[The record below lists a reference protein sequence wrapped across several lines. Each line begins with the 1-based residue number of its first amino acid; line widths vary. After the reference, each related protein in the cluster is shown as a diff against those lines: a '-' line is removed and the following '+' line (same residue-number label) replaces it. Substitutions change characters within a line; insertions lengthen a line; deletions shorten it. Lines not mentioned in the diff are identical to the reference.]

1 MKNLNRK
8 YIVWGIRIIVSILF
22 IVSALAKLYP
32 SPLVG
37 ISSFETKYIAAIG
50 IDGSFSVILSRL
62 LIGFEFTLGLLI
74 LLPYYLKRIVIPS
87 TIALLTVFTIHLSL
101 QVIGGDSGNCGCFG
115 ELIPMTPIQA
125 VVKNILSI
133 VLLLLL
139 LTGLK
144 HEIKDQRNIHPILY
158 SGLVISLLMF
168 VLLPQGSSNISSSR
182 VKAGDSIYAQYFPNV
197 AQGNKLVCFFAP
209 TCPHCLETAKKLVVL
224 KQKFPGLIPEL
235 KIIFMDESWPING
248 SPLEIESFFKEIGS
262 EFDYVSI
269 EPNAFW
275 TIFESHQ
282 KGMEVPGVFY
292 LQGGV
297 HKALYSGSA
306 EYGAENPFTSES
318 LIDEIKKEN

>member
-8 YIVWGIRIIVSILF
+8 YIVWGIRIVVSILF
-22 IVSALAKLYP
+22 IVSAIAKLYP
-32 SPLVG
+32 SPLMG
-37 ISSFETKYIAAIG
+37 ISSFETKYLSAIG

-87 TIALLTVFTIHLSL
+87 TIALLSAFSIHLFI
-101 QVIGGDSGNCGCFG
+101 QVVGGDSSNCGCFG

-125 VVKNILSI
+125 LIKNILSI
-133 VLLLLL
+133 GVLSLL
-139 LTGLK
+139 LTSFK
-144 HEIKDQRNIHPILY
+144 HEINDHKNIHPILY
-158 SGLVISLLMF
+158 SGLIISLLMF
-168 VLLPQGSSNISSSR
+168 ILLPQGSSNISR
-182 VKAGDSIYAQYFPNV
+182 AQVKSGDSIYAQYFPNV
-197 AQGNKLVCFFAP
+197 AEGNKLVCFFAP
-209 TCPHCLETAKKLVVL
+209 TCPHCLETAKQLVAL

-235 KIIFMDESWPING
+235 KIIFMDESWPIDG
-248 SPLEIESFFKEIGS
+248 SPLEIKSFFKEIGA

-275 TIFESHQ
+275 TIFEAHQ

-292 LQGGV
+292 LQGGM

-306 EYGAENPFTSES
+306 EYGAENPFTVES
-318 LIDEIKKEN
+318 LIDQIQKEN

>member
-8 YIVWGIRIIVSILF
+8 YIVWGIRIVISILF
-22 IVSALAKLYP
+22 IVSAIAKLYP
-32 SPLVG
+32 SPLMG
-37 ISSFETKYIAAIG
+37 ISSFEIKYLSAIG

-87 TIALLTVFTIHLSL
+87 TIALLSAFSIHLFI
-101 QVIGGDSGNCGCFG
+101 QVVGGDSSNCGCFG

-125 VVKNILSI
+125 LIKNILSI
-133 VLLLLL
+133 GVLSLL
-139 LTGLK
+139 LTSFK
-144 HEIKDQRNIHPILY
+144 HEINDQKNIHPILY
-158 SGLVISLLMF
+158 SGLIICLLMF
-168 VLLPQGSSNISSSR
+168 ILLPQGSSNISRAQIKS
-182 VKAGDSIYAQYFPNV
+182 GDSIYAQYFPNV
-197 AQGNKLVCFFAP
+197 AEGNKLVCFFAP
-209 TCPHCLETAKKLVVL
+209 TCPHCLETAKQLVAL

-235 KIIFMDESWPING
+235 KIIFMDESWPIDG
-248 SPLEIESFFKEIGS
+248 SPLEIKSFFKEIGA

-275 TIFESHQ
+275 TIFEAHQ

-292 LQGGV
+292 LQGGM

-306 EYGAENPFTSES
+306 EYGAENPFTVES
-318 LIDEIKKEN
+318 LIDQIQKEN